1 VAGAQLEQKECVVD
15 LNHKAA
21 EELAEMVVWSENSL
35 GYARK
40 HGQRK
45 LVWLCWT
52 LLGSKSS

>member
-1 VAGAQLEQKECVVD
+1 VD